1 MLPKNGEKMPG
12 QFSLPWSLSQNRS
25 AGAQQMWAGGD
36 QAITRGT
43 PGSSVAKGVLN
54 SKNKA
59 FRNETRKLGPRQ
71 GGHPE
76 EESVVLVS

>member
-1 MLPKNGEKMPG
+1 
-12 QFSLPWSLSQNRS
+12 
-25 AGAQQMWAGGD
+25 MWAGGD

-43 PGSSVAKGVLN
+43 PGSSVAKGVFN